1 MITDLCFFERHHRFI
16 YLCVLRSFA
25 QLRSHGPSGGD
36 RANPRHHRF
45 IDLLRARVL
54 RSASFSWSFKR
65 LLSKSRRRT
74 PGAECVRAFIRVRV
88 STSVEREL
96 LVASAMIVLSEIDLR
111 FAPSSGSRG
120 GFSESSKSRQ
130 RVCRSAFLRLVTE
143 LPAAS
148 AMIEPA
154 EIDIRCALSS
164 RSRGGF
170 NESQNL

>member
-1 MITDLCFFERHHRFI
+1 MLFERHHRFN
-16 YLCVLRSFA
+16 Y
-25 QLRSHGPSGGD
+25 
-36 RANPRHHRF
+36 
-45 IDLLRARVL
+45 LLRVRVL
-54 RSASFSWSFKR
+54 RSASFSWSLTGR
-65 LLSKSRRRT
+65 LSKYTTPSLHLPLACSGPSLCFILVVLQAVTRQIRRRT
-74 PGAECVRAFIRVRV
+74 LGAECVRPVIRVRV
-88 STSVEREL
+88 STSAEREL

-120 GFSESSKSRQ
+120 GFSDSSKSRQ

-170 NESQNL
+170 NQSSK